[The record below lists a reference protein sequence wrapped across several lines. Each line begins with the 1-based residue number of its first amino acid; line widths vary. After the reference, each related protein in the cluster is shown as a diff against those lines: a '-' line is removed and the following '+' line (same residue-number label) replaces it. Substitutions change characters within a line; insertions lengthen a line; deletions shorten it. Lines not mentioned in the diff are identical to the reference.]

1 MTYKSYS
8 SGFGSVPN
16 STPKDNIKPIDKNL
30 QELLYI
36 TGQSHNHI
44 SAFSSSFG
52 KLALI
57 RQLITEVRNLKLDDA
72 SRVKIKIWLD
82 KHKKQLEA
90 E

>member
-1 MTYKSYS
+1 MT
-8 SGFGSVPN
+8 
-16 STPKDNIKPIDKNL
+16 DKNL
-30 QELLYI
+30 EQLLYI
-36 TGQSHNHI
+36 TGQSHTHT

-57 RQLITEVRNLKLDDA
+57 RQLITEIKKLNLDDA